1 MDIVAVVLWVVT
13 FTMLI
18 LLIRGIDRI

>member
-1 MDIVAVVLWVVT
+1 MDIVAVVLGVVT
-13 FTMLI
+13 FTILI